1 MSNLEIERKWLVDG
15 MPIPYALEEL
25 ECLDIEQGYLNS
37 SPTVRV
43 RKENDTYY
51 LTYKG
56 AKGTGNNTDMVH
68 TEYNLA
74 LDRVSYEHL
83 KEKCDGII
91 LHKKRYLIPIE
102 NGLKIELDIFEGD
115 IAPLRLA
122 EVEFESEE
130 EALRFK
136 APDWFGEDV
145 TGDFHYKNVYLC
157 GAFKTK
163 GEG

>member
-1 MSNLEIERKWLVDG
+1 MNNLEIERKWLVDE
-15 MPIPYALEEL
+15 IPYELSEL
-25 ECLDIEQGYLNS
+25 ECLEIEQAYICS

-43 RKENDTYY
+43 RKENDSYY

-56 AKGTGNNTDMVH
+56 AGGTDINTDMVH
-68 TEYNLA
+68 REYNLP
-74 LDRVSYEHL
+74 LDKGSYEHMR
-83 KEKCDGII
+83 EKCDGMV

-115 IAPLRLA
+115 IAPLKLA

-130 EALRFK
+130 EAREFK

-157 GAFKTK
+157 KALR
-163 GEG
+163 